1 MFKCIKTIICYYM
14 SALSL
19 PRTIENEINALV
31 KGGYFRSK
39 DSFIEESV
47 KYMLVSRGDLKINA
61 AVEMYRSGDVSL
73 ARAAEVAGMS
83 IFEFKEV
90 LKTRGI
96 TMVVEAPSK
105 EEIDSQIKRMED
117 AR

>member
-1 MFKCIKTIICYYM
+1 M
-14 SALSL
+14 SVVNL
-19 PRTIENEINALV
+19 PITIENEIRALV

-61 AVEMYRSGDVSL
+61 AVVMYRSNDLSL

-83 IFEFKEV
+83 IFEFKEI

-96 TMVVEAPSK
+96 KMVVEAPSN

>member
-1 MFKCIKTIICYYM
+1 M
-14 SALSL
+14 SVVSL
-19 PRTIENEINALV
+19 PRTIEHEINALV

-47 KYMLVSRGDLKINA
+47 KYMLVNRGDLKINA
-61 AVEMYRSGDVSL
+61 AVEMYISKDVSL
-73 ARAAEVAGMS
+73 ALAAEVAGMS
-83 IFEFKEV
+83 IFEFKEL

-96 TMVVEAPSK
+96 KMVVEAPSK
-105 EEIDSQIKRMED
+105 EEIDRQIKSMEN

>member
-1 MFKCIKTIICYYM
+1 MHKHHNLVYM
-14 SALSL
+14 SVVSL
-19 PRTIENEINALV
+19 PITIENEISALV

-61 AVEMYRSGDVSL
+61 AVEMYRSHDVSL
-73 ARAAEVAGMS
+73 ARASEVAGMS
-83 IFEFKEV
+83 IFEFKEL

-96 TMVVEAPSK
+96 KMVVEAPSK
-105 EEIDSQIKRMED
+105 EEIDSQIKMMED

>member
-1 MFKCIKTIICYYM
+1 MFKCINTIICYYM
-14 SALSL
+14 GALSL

>member
-1 MFKCIKTIICYYM
+1 MFKCINTIICYYM

-105 EEIDSQIKRMED
+105 EEINSQIKRMED

>member
-1 MFKCIKTIICYYM
+1 M
-14 SALSL
+14 SVVSL
-19 PRTIENEINALV
+19 PITIENEIRALV
-31 KGGYFRSK
+31 NGGYFKSK

-61 AVEMYRSGDVSL
+61 AVEMYRSHDVSL

-83 IFEFKEV
+83 IFEFKDI

-96 TMVVEAPSK
+96 TIVVEAPSK
-105 EEIDSQIKRMED
+105 EEINSQIKRMED

>member
-1 MFKCIKTIICYYM
+1 M

-73 ARAAEVAGMS
+73 TRAAEVAGMS

-105 EEIDSQIKRMED
+105 EEINSQIKRMED

>member
-1 MFKCIKTIICYYM
+1 M
-14 SALSL
+14 SVVNL
-19 PRTIENEINALV
+19 PITIENEIRALV

-47 KYMLVSRGDLKINA
+47 KYMLVSRSDLKINA
-61 AVEMYRSGDVSL
+61 AVEMYRSKDVSL
-73 ARAAEVAGMS
+73 AKAAEVAGMS
-83 IFEFKEV
+83 IFEFKDI

-96 TMVVEAPSK
+96 KMVVEAPSK

>member
-1 MFKCIKTIICYYM
+1 MHKHHNLVYM
-14 SALSL
+14 SIVSL
-19 PRTIENEINALV
+19 PTAIENEISALV

-61 AVEMYRSGDVSL
+61 AVEMYRSHDVSL

-83 IFEFKEV
+83 IFEFKDI

-96 TMVVEAPSK
+96 TIVVEAPSK
-105 EEIDSQIKRMED
+105 EEINSQIKRMED

>member
-1 MFKCIKTIICYYM
+1 M

-73 ARAAEVAGMS
+73 ARAAEVAGTS

>member
-1 MFKCIKTIICYYM
+1 M

-61 AVEMYRSGDVSL
+61 TVEMYRSGDVSL

-96 TMVVEAPSK
+96 TMVVETPSK

>member
-1 MFKCIKTIICYYM
+1 M

-47 KYMLVSRGDLKINA
+47 KYMLVNRGDLKINA

-105 EEIDSQIKRMED
+105 EEINSQIKRMED

>member
-1 MFKCIKTIICYYM
+1 M

-47 KYMLVSRGDLKINA
+47 KYMLVSHGDLKINA
-61 AVEMYRSGDVSL
+61 AVEIYRSGDVSL

>member
-1 MFKCIKTIICYYM
+1 MP
-14 SALSL
+14 A
-19 PRTIENEINALV
+19 TIEKEINALV
-31 KGGYFRSK
+31 RGGYFRSK

-47 KYMLVSRGDLKINA
+47 KYMLISRGDLKMNA
-61 AVEMYRSGDVSL
+61 AVEMYRSKDVSL
-73 ARAAEVAGMS
+73 ALAAEMAGMS
-83 IFEFKEV
+83 IFEFKEL

-105 EEIDSQIKRMED
+105 EEIDSQIKSMED

>member
-1 MFKCIKTIICYYM
+1 MFKCINTIICYYM

-105 EEIDSQIKRMED
+105 EEIDTQIKRMED

>member
-1 MFKCIKTIICYYM
+1 MPI
-14 SALSL
+14 
-19 PRTIENEINALV
+19 TIENEIRALV
-31 KGGYFRSK
+31 KGGYFSSK

-61 AVEMYRSGDVSL
+61 AVEMYRSNDVSL
-73 ARAAEVAGMS
+73 ARASEVAGMS
-83 IFEFKEV
+83 IFEFKEL

-96 TMVVEAPSK
+96 KMVVEAPSK